1 MHVHLYGLL
10 RNCTCDTHVYKG
22 GKTYGKKPQEDLHF
36 STGCWRS
43 GAAQRI
49 IMAYCSGE
57 ELFSEPE
64 DLVVMRTSGS
74 SEEEEEPELL
84 SNDMSRFFPR
94 KTAQKEAL
102 SHQED
107 NQEIHVS

>member
-1 MHVHLYGLL
+1 
-10 RNCTCDTHVYKG
+10 
-22 GKTYGKKPQEDLHF
+22 
-36 STGCWRS
+36 
-43 GAAQRI
+43 
-49 IMAYCSGE
+49 MAYCSGE

-74 SEEEEEPELL
+74 SEEEEEPERLL

-94 KTAQKEAL
+94 KTAQKEPL